1 MIAAIEADPTLLAG
15 EFPDGHGGLDT
26 PPPRALTYKPG
37 KAVRTATFDKYATCT
52 FPGCPVPAPKCDW
65 DHLVEY
71 DPDNPEA
78 GGWTIESNGQ
88 PACGCHHQ
96 AKTDRLFRVVR
107 LAGDVIVW
115 ISRNG
120 SIGVTLPTPVEQR
133 PSRQDKEPTPR
144 PAPKLTH
151 ASPPP
156 EPPDLGIYEPTW
168 WETHMHPADLPPTL
182 ADLTTI
188 TDPDHL
194 AQCER

>member
-1 MIAAIEADPTLLAG
+1 
-15 EFPDGHGGLDT
+15 
-26 PPPRALTYKPG
+26 
-37 KAVRTATFDKYATCT
+37 
-52 FPGCPVPAPKCDW
+52 
-65 DHLVEY
+65 
-71 DPDNPEA
+71 
-78 GGWTIESNGQ
+78 
-88 PACGCHHQ
+88 
-96 AKTDRLFRVVR
+96 
-107 LAGDVIVW
+107 
-115 ISRNG
+115 
-120 SIGVTLPTPVEQR
+120 PTPVEQR

-194 AQCER
+194 AQCERLRAHHDEHQAILRERFRHQPPPF